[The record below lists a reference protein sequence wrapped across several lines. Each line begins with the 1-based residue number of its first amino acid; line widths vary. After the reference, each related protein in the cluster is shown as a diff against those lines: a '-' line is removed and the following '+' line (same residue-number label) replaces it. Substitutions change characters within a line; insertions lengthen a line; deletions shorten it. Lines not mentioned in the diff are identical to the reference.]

1 MTTFLL
7 SITDSL
13 KTLLTL
19 LKLSL
24 TSSEFYKKIYSQFS
38 GIGFRY
44 IFTLC
49 FIGTII
55 FGVFV
60 LNRINP
66 VIKYFE
72 TRIVTNKI
80 TEVIDSAIN
89 NWQPITYDGTKIIS
103 EETEPVVIQGTN
115 KVIIAVD
122 AEDKLSGSVKKT
134 IPIVFGKTKLFFS
147 LNQDKNNAGNY
158 EFQYNYS
165 DLFGSSKKIIDSD
178 ELINLIRSYIGY
190 FDKIFIFV
198 IMPLILILNIATLI
212 FEKALLIVIVYF
224 SLRTFVDGKS
234 TIKAAIR
241 IVAFSC
247 GLSALL
253 LPIATL
259 FPVIGTIANAT
270 QLWTSF
276 LIMYAITSIKRGNNI

>member
-80 TEVIDSAIN
+80 TEVIDVAIN

-103 EETEPVVIQGTN
+103 DETEPVVIQGTN
-115 KVIIAVD
+115 KVLIAVD

-147 LNQDKNNAGNY
+147 LNQDKNNSGNY

-190 FDKIFIFV
+190 FDKIFIFI

-224 SLRTFVDGKS
+224 SLRTFVDSKS

-259 FPVIGTIANAT
+259 FPGIGIIANAT

-276 LIMYAITSIKRGNNI
+276 LIMYAITSMRGSNNI